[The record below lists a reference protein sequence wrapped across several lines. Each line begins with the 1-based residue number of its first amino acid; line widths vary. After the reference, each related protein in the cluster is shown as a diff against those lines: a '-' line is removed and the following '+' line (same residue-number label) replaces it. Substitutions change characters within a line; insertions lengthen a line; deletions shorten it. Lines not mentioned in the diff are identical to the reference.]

1 MSVKIIPVSE
11 MRQKL
16 KDILAT
22 LEATGEPYFITQY
35 SRPKAV
41 LVRYEDYNALVRQV
55 AEGHPHIIRQP
66 DVSGGEPI
74 IRGTRI
80 SVRHIVER
88 IRAGQSVDDILV
100 ALPHLT
106 ATQVYDALSYYY
118 DHQAEIE
125 GLIRESQPERVI
137 ASQGLRVE
145 RAADGVA
152 AVHEKTGRW

>member
-1 MSVKIIPVSE
+1 
-11 MRQKL
+11 
-16 KDILAT
+16 
-22 LEATGEPYFITQY
+22 
-35 SRPKAV
+35 
-41 LVRYEDYNALVRQV
+41 
-55 AEGHPHIIRQP
+55 
-66 DVSGGEPI
+66 
-74 IRGTRI
+74 
-80 SVRHIVER
+80 
-88 IRAGQSVDDILV
+88 VDDILV